1 MTPDKYPGR
10 LILFEGPEWG
20 GKSTLIKVM
29 AERLRVNLGL
39 NVVETKEPGHNT
51 ELGKR
56 VRERLLYDKSLT
68 NEEELALFIDGRA
81 DHFDSIVIP
90 ALKAGEIVLCDR
102 SSKSTLAY
110 QYYARGMCKTDI
122 MVRDARAR
130 RNVNFDLIL
139 LLDIDPVIGLARKDR
154 DNRFERETL

>member
-1 MTPDKYPGR
+1 MICARKSGGSLLKNFKLNYRGRLCSESFGGPRRRRMTPDKYPGR
-10 LILFEGPEWG
+10 LILFEGPEGG

-102 SSKSTLAY
+102 SSKST
-110 QYYARGMCKTDI
+110 
-122 MVRDARAR
+122 
-130 RNVNFDLIL
+130 
-139 LLDIDPVIGLARKDR
+139 
-154 DNRFERETL
+154 